1 MWVRA
6 NGECYVEQH
15 SCSKKS
21 PSVDFYKMRFSCS
34 WFPEVFWLTVE
45 IWKMCSSFHRLFLHR
60 SCGPR
65 PPWGRL
71 ALTDSSPPTSS
82 TKQSMSKRLPLQS
95 NPRVKNHLSSP
106 FSSSVGYHAI
116 WSILGSHFSPFPLN
130 NTSVVLNCY
139 KLINAAEGNSRNK
152 QTQLLSDDRSHP
164 GTHQSHHWQVS
175 VKWS

>member
-34 WFPEVFWLTVE
+34 WFPGVFSLTVE

-82 TKQSMSKRLPLQS
+82 TKQSTSEKPSIVSSQELFRLPCDMVHSWQPLFSLFTQS
-95 NPRVKNHLSSP
+95 KATVILIHQLFWIATNWSMQLRAI
-106 FSSSVGYHAI
+106 HATNKRNYYQMTDHTRI
-116 WSILGSHFSPFPLN
+116 PISHI
-130 NTSVVLNCY
+130 TGKC
-139 KLINAAEGNSRNK
+139 
-152 QTQLLSDDRSHP
+152 
-164 GTHQSHHWQVS
+164 QSLA
-175 VKWS
+175 KWS